1 MYWDLK
7 KWLTLMTL
15 LTNFDIIDNVDN
27 VGNVDNI
34 YNVDIIVTVDI
45 VERTGSRHLSHS
57 CQNVVGEGSIHL
69 KQSKLASTRV
79 EQDPPGW
86 RCLMP
91 VRRQMPS
98 APNLEAG

>member
-1 MYWDLK
+1 M
-7 KWLTLMTL
+7 
-15 LTNFDIIDNVDN
+15 LTNVDIVDNVGNVDN
-27 VGNVDNI
+27 VGYVDNI